1 MVDDSLGMNKHDS
14 RHRELLHG
22 GRHLSIG
29 QRLGEK
35 MRKVFWAVLG
45 LFISIGTSSFVQ
57 AQSTPSFQSGA
68 DGVAVCPASFE
79 FHPEKDGVY
88 DLSSGVKSGTIT
100 LPKLTKY
107 VEPEFTDEARRQS
120 NVVSNFRAKA
130 ILSLIVDNKGK
141 PGDMCVS
148 QSAPYGLDKQ
158 AMKAASKFR
167 FEPAKREG
175 IAVAVRVKIEVNFI
189 RVY

>member
-1 MVDDSLGMNKHDS
+1 MRTMF
-14 RHRELLHG
+14 
-22 GRHLSIG
+22 LS
-29 QRLGEK
+29 
-35 MRKVFWAVLG
+35 VLG

-57 AQSTPSFQSGA
+57 AQSTLSFQSGA

-100 LPKLTKY
+100 PPKLTKS
-107 VEPEFTDEARRQS
+107 VEAEFTDEARRQS
-120 NVVSNFRAKA
+120 NVVSNFRTKTT
-130 ILSLIVDNKGK
+130 LSVIVDNKGK
-141 PGDMCVS
+141 PRDMCVL
-148 QSAPYGLDKQ
+148 QSSPYGLDKQ
-158 AMKAASKFR
+158 AMKAAGKYR

-175 IAVAVRVKIEVNFI
+175 IAVAVRVNIEINFI